1 MDPPK
6 VIPKSRLSSDGRAVG
21 NFNYIDVFVGTLSI
35 LNNTILA
42 RRSKRQL
49 LTLLH
54 RCNHVGR
61 LLHVGAAMHSDGYS
75 VSIHVFHQV
84 RLSCAY

>member
-1 MDPPK
+1 
-6 VIPKSRLSSDGRAVG
+6 
-21 NFNYIDVFVGTLSI
+21 
-35 LNNTILA
+35 
-42 RRSKRQL
+42 
-49 LTLLH
+49 LH